1 MKFGDAMQKR
11 WMDRQLARPV
21 QPPLTPVAPNPEP
34 LNRTKSATGLIV
46 AAAVGIF
53 GWFIVNQT
61 TLVFNYTPSAG
72 GPAMSPEAAHS
83 FCDAGTFVLSGQT
96 PPGCGQE
103 NGPLAFG
110 YVLLVLGIIYA
121 IAAIV
126 RLAARGRSEVPPY
139 RPSAL

>member
-1 MKFGDAMQKR
+1 MRLCGVFERSDGLAFEPPADCSWHCSWSRQD
-11 WMDRQLARPV
+11 DRAGRLVGRERVVDWEAQIRILV
-21 QPPLTPVAPNPEP
+21 Q
-34 LNRTKSATGLIV
+34 
-46 AAAVGIF
+46 
-53 GWFIVNQT
+53 
-61 TLVFNYTPSAG
+61 
-72 GPAMSPEAAHS
+72 AAHS
-83 FCDAGTFVLSGQT
+83 FCEAGTFVLSGQT